1 MFREFVVVC
10 EHFVANCTNVWL
22 EVGVAN
28 AHVLDQFRWVVEL
41 GLADLADQGVRSHVS
56 CKVVLLVESLFAD
69 GTSKRPFICMRS
81 NVRLE
86 VVGLA
91 KLLAAVRTGKWFGSR
106 MNLHMRRKIIRLN
119 KTLPTDGTIVR
130 FLNLSMFPQMYR

>member
-1 MFREFVVVC
+1 MAFDLVVQLHVLREFVVVC
-10 EHFVANCTNVWL
+10 EHFVADCTNVGL

-41 GLADLADQGVRSHVS
+41 GLADLADQGVRPHMS
-56 CKVVLLVESLFAD
+56 CKIVLLIESLFAD
-69 GTSKRPFICMRS
+69 GTSKWTLVSVRS
-81 NVRLE
+81 NVRLK

-106 MNLHMRRKIIRLN
+106 VNLHVRR
-119 KTLPTDGTIVR
+119 
-130 FLNLSMFPQMYR
+130 